1 MLFAS
6 SYSSFCSPLPSNFIS
21 TYLLLWLFSQLF
33 VFVTMLTL
41 SFLCAANIPTNNN
54 ILQLLSLNPF
64 CVCVCYVV
72 KLRWKIVTFSTPRL
86 HASFLGCQI
95 FLNKTKTI
103 IFPPKNVKWEI
114 NDREPWMIKVLQ
126 INKRQSMCL
135 FTALNVRESV
145 HLVLHEMRFNF
156 PSHAHHYSTKEIR
169 CGISNQFTSHCCVF
183 SAKILQQF
191 FYFSIFNAIHHI
203 AMRE

>member
-1 MLFAS
+1 MNGWSLFGDKKQKSFVAFYFIFLT
-6 SYSSFCSPLPSNFIS
+6 SYWCFLPLLTLLFVLPYRVTLFQLIYFCD
-21 TYLLLWLFSQLF
+21 F

-64 CVCVCYVV
+64 FVCVCYV
-72 KLRWKIVTFSTPRL
+72 RWKIVTFSTPRL
-86 HASFLGCQI
+86 HASFLACQI

-135 FTALNVRESV
+135 FTQCVRERERS
-145 HLVLHEMRFNF
+145 L
-156 PSHAHHYSTKEIR
+156 STARNEI
-169 CGISNQFTSHCCVF
+169 
-183 SAKILQQF
+183 
-191 FYFSIFNAIHHI
+191 
-203 AMRE
+203 

>member
-1 MLFAS
+1 MLQTFQQTI
-6 SYSSFCSPLPSNFIS
+6 IS
-21 TYLLLWLFSQLF
+21 CNCCLSILFVCVSVMWLNWDEKLWLFLPHDFMLLF
-33 VFVTMLTL
+33 WD
-41 SFLCAANIPTNNN
+41 
-54 ILQLLSLNPF
+54 
-64 CVCVCYVV
+64 V
-72 KLRWKIVTFSTPRL
+72 KF
-86 HASFLGCQI
+86 